1 MLKTIIKRDGRR
13 VPYDITKIES
23 AIEKAM
29 SSAGRSDE
37 DEAKRLA
44 HMVEDRL
51 EDKFTD
57 ASPTIEDIQD
67 TVEKVLMDNGFARVA
82 KRYILY
88 RAERTKTREMNTS
101 LMRIYNE
108 LTFTDAIDS
117 DMRHRHGHHA
127 QIRQ

>member
-44 HMVEDRL
+44 HMVVDTL
-51 EDKFTD
+51 ED
-57 ASPTIEDIQD
+57 
-67 TVEKVLMDNGFARVA
+67 
-82 KRYILY
+82 
-88 RAERTKTREMNTS
+88 
-101 LMRIYNE
+101 
-108 LTFTDAIDS
+108 
-117 DMRHRHGHHA
+117 
-127 QIRQ
+127 